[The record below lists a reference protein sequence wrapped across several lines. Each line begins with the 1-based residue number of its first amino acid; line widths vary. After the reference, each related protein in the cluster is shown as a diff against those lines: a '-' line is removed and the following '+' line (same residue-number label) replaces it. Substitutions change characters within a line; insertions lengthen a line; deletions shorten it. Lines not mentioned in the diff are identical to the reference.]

1 MSSITYNNN
10 QLPIQQP
17 TAPPSR
23 YMNQRRR
30 GGVFGGNQSNFWGNQ
45 SNVGGN
51 QSNFWGN
58 QSNVGGNQSNFWG
71 NQSNVGGN
79 QSNFGSNQSNV
90 GGNQSNFRDNQP
102 NFRDNQPNFGDHQ
115 QNFGYNQYYYRGN
128 RPNFRNNQFNYRN
141 YQNYQNT
148 NGSFYPRNFYRPN
161 VFYNQNYQ
169 QQRYFNR
176 YNNNGYSR
184 INRPLGRFQERQIS
198 QNRPGSRSN
207 QQRSRSNQQRQQGS
221 LIRQQ
226 RQHLPRQLKLNDF
239 MPIELRE
246 RSTSPGTLPTE
257 FNLNA
262 PPDALPQR
270 QIFNTTAT
278 TTNNTTQP
286 FVVNQNDQNW
296 QQQQQN
302 RQTTIAPFRRRQR
315 RNQQRQYRQTR
326 GVDNNRFSA
335 LADVQDIGPDEID
348 LTNEEP
354 IQNNNINNNNKK
366 SKKSRLYLEPNR
378 LLKWFEDK
386 FSKNPQ
392 KNPLSGRG
400 NQAYLLATAP
410 IYDEWVRNNYELQVW
425 QAYFKMGT
433 EQKHWAKEVVQ
444 RTKKRDNIIN
454 TRFVQKKINR
464 LTQNI
469 TEASAIISD
478 LQIQLTTYW
487 TQVNA
492 EKLVST
498 IADVTANIVV
508 EKINKTTT
516 TTTSPTTA
524 PSTVNPPI
532 KNQIR
537 EPIDRLEN
545 YILEYIHT
553 HSQHIKKFAETKVQ
567 LAKVQFDEFK
577 ALEEFEQIATP
588 AQWNMHL
595 VLKPKIKLWSTK
607 NKNYLT
613 AVKRVEYDLPPKFIE
628 KLDFSFKIDESII
641 NQDEAQTIY
650 NQMRQIIKDCRTQA
664 MTLYVQASARENEL
678 LSNEIKRIIEGFP
691 QDNDDG
697 FDAEPG
703 YAAFKHY
710 YNLREKRLNFEAE
723 QSIHFL
729 SEQQVEG
736 NPNDPE
742 QEITNINLTEEE
754 HELLRLGPR
763 FIFDDPKTASRRRTT
778 ELTSLKR
785 KIETRFLEKGIN
797 PGRPVEQFI
806 AEVDVLLQNL
816 HNIPNSKQN
825 KNKHININSNNKDIN
840 LIMESQ
846 LSQSSQNNTNKLP
859 KNLNKKKNYHRLIKR
874 LKYKIKLTN
883 IILRK
888 SDKSKVFHLGK
899 SEDYKKKSEEYM
911 EKTQAYK
918 CLGTKDPSP
927 DLIKRTNKYLL
938 DLRLAKWITQK
949 QYEKLCINQNEV
961 ELAHLYYLP
970 KAHKPGTPLRPI
982 VSGLKHPTIK
992 ISKFLDN
999 LLRPLFDKMAA
1010 ATTINSGFE
1019 LIKQLQ
1025 QWSKNNL
1032 KQETVFCTIDVAD
1045 LYTMVPQ
1052 IEGVISL
1059 KKMLDYLKLKQ
1070 VGSLK
1075 IETIIRLS
1083 RFVMKNNYFSY
1094 NGQYYHQTRGGAMG
1108 SPLTLTIANCYMFFY
1123 ERKIVNQIHNSNGL
1137 YFRYIDDLFVA
1148 INWPARHLV
1157 KQIDRWN
1164 KFDENIKLS
1173 ENIGSTAD
1181 FLDLCIENRDGTL
1194 FSSIFQKPSYEPY
1207 YLPFNNIAQHSKHF

>member
-30 GGVFGGNQSNFWGNQ
+30 GGVF
-45 SNVGGN
+45 GGN

-742 QEITNINLTEEE
+742 QEISAPTLV
-754 HELLRLGPR
+754 RSLGKE
-763 FIFDDPKTASRRRTT
+763 F
-778 ELTSLKR
+778 
-785 KIETRFLEKGIN
+785 
-797 PGRPVEQFI
+797 
-806 AEVDVLLQNL
+806 LLQ
-816 HNIPNSKQN
+816 Q
-825 KNKHININSNNKDIN
+825 
-840 LIMESQ
+840 
-846 LSQSSQNNTNKLP
+846 
-859 KNLNKKKNYHRLIKR
+859 
-874 LKYKIKLTN
+874 
-883 IILRK
+883 
-888 SDKSKVFHLGK
+888 
-899 SEDYKKKSEEYM
+899 
-911 EKTQAYK
+911 
-918 CLGTKDPSP
+918 
-927 DLIKRTNKYLL
+927 
-938 DLRLAKWITQK
+938 
-949 QYEKLCINQNEV
+949 
-961 ELAHLYYLP
+961 
-970 KAHKPGTPLRPI
+970 
-982 VSGLKHPTIK
+982 
-992 ISKFLDN
+992 
-999 LLRPLFDKMAA
+999 
-1010 ATTINSGFE
+1010 
-1019 LIKQLQ
+1019 
-1025 QWSKNNL
+1025 
-1032 KQETVFCTIDVAD
+1032 
-1045 LYTMVPQ
+1045 
-1052 IEGVISL
+1052 
-1059 KKMLDYLKLKQ
+1059 
-1070 VGSLK
+1070 
-1075 IETIIRLS
+1075 
-1083 RFVMKNNYFSY
+1083 
-1094 NGQYYHQTRGGAMG
+1094 
-1108 SPLTLTIANCYMFFY
+1108 
-1123 ERKIVNQIHNSNGL
+1123 
-1137 YFRYIDDLFVA
+1137 
-1148 INWPARHLV
+1148 
-1157 KQIDRWN
+1157 
-1164 KFDENIKLS
+1164 
-1173 ENIGSTAD
+1173 
-1181 FLDLCIENRDGTL
+1181 
-1194 FSSIFQKPSYEPY
+1194 
-1207 YLPFNNIAQHSKHF
+1207 